1 MTYND
6 PIVNEVRKSRQLIL
20 NKCNGDI
27 DKLFEYIREE
37 EAKNP
42 ERLSKISFLK
52 NKSIINTIFNK

>member
-20 NKCNGDI
+20 KKCNGDI
-27 DKLFEYIREE
+27 NKLFEFIREE

-42 ERLSKISFLK
+42 ERLSKTPFVK
-52 NKSIINTIFNK
+52 NKSIINNLK